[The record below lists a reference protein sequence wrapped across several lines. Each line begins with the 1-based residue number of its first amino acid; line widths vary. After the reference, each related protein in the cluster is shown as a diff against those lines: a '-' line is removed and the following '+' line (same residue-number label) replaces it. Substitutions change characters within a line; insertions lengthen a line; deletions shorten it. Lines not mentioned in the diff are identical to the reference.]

1 MKILFVAT
9 RKNSSPHDR
18 ELYEMDFMC
27 ELLGFER
34 SLLDLGIMTVAACT
48 PRDVEV
54 EIVDEYTRAIP
65 WDTDADLVALSAKTS
80 CVTHAYEV
88 AAEFRKR
95 GKKVV
100 LGGIHASLRPDEAL
114 EHVDY
119 VVLGEA
125 EKSWPE
131 FVELFKKGEAPRKMP
146 NPGFVQMGEIPV
158 PAWDRIDSKEF
169 LFHQL
174 QTTRGCPFTCR
185 FCSVPDISGNTFRFK
200 PVEKV
205 VEEIRRLPSAGW
217 MKDKMKALYVV
228 DDNFIS
234 NRKYTKDLLT
244 ALVPLREKGELRE
257 WSAETT
263 LNVAKDEELLD
274 LFAAAGCSTLI
285 IGFES
290 VSEATLLSMDKKVN
304 FCLTYQEAIDRIH
317 RRGMSIVG
325 NFIVG
330 FDSDT
335 LSVFQDTLQ
344 FIDDNLI
351 LYPFFSILTPM
362 PGTKLHEDY
371 KAEDRLDHVRWELYD
386 TRHVV
391 FEPKLMSRE
400 QLMDGYCFLY
410 EEAYASERGLNR
422 LEAFWRKYRKT
433 RSGLLDNA
441 FIAWR
446 MRRFKNQGSPRF
458 QRMIAEGWK
467 RLRAPGVASDIG
479 QLIYYWDSAHFCDY
493 LDQFRSAQ
501 YAENVRI
508 FRGEIAPP
516 AVDAKLGPE
525 LEPKLQKKQWELPK
539 FSPKPQRPAHV

>member
-9 RKNSSPHDR
+9 KKNSRPEDR
-18 ELYEMDFMC
+18 ELYEMDFMN
-27 ELLGFER
+27 ELLGFRR
-34 SLLDLGIMTVAACT
+34 SLLDLGILTVAACT
-48 PRDVEV
+48 PKDVEV
-54 EIVDEYTRAIP
+54 QVVDEYVEKIP
-65 WDTDADLVALSAKTS
+65 YHTDADLVALSAKTS

-88 AAEFRKR
+88 AREFRRR

-131 FVELFKKGEAPRKMP
+131 FVKLFREGRAPQKMP
-146 NPGFVQMGEIPV
+146 NPGFVDMAEIPV
-158 PAWDRIDSKEF
+158 PAWDRIDSGDF
-169 LFHQL
+169 LFHQI

-185 FCSVPDISGNTFRFK
+185 FCSVPDISGSSFRFK

-205 VEEIRRLPSAGW
+205 VEEIRRMPSAGW

-244 ALVPLREKGELRE
+244 ALVPLHESGELRE

-290 VSEATLLSMDKKVN
+290 VSEQTLLSMDKKVN
-304 FCLTYQEAIDRIH
+304 FCLTYQEGIDRIH
-317 RRGMSIVG
+317 KRGMSIVG

-330 FDSDT
+330 FDTDT
-335 LSVFQDTLQ
+335 LSVFRDTLQ
-344 FIDDNLI
+344 FIDDNSI

-362 PGTKLHEDY
+362 PGTKLHEEY
-371 KAEDRLDHVRWELYD
+371 KGEGRLDHYDWSLYD

-391 FEPKLMSRE
+391 FEPKHMARE
-400 QLMDGYCFLY
+400 QLMDGYCWLY
-410 EEAYASERGLNR
+410 EEAYASDRALNR
-422 LEAFWRKYRKT
+422 LEKFWRTYRKKG
-433 RSGLLDNA
+433 SGALDNA
-441 FIAWR
+441 FISWR
-446 MRRFKNQGSPRF
+446 MRKLKGKGSQRF
-458 QRMIAEGWK
+458 QRIVSEGWK
-467 RLRAPGVASDIG
+467 RLRAAAPTSDIG

-493 LDQFRSAQ
+493 LDQFRSAA
-501 YAENVRI
+501 YEENVRI
-508 FRGEIAPP
+508 FRGEKAPP
-516 AVDAKLGPE
+516 AIDPSLT
-525 LEPKLQKKQWELPK
+525 KKQWERDK
-539 FSPKPQRPAHV
+539 FSRSEPRLLQISR